1 MIHRKIVSDDRIPA
15 SSLMKSFAQ
24 KTLFVVALLF
34 GTPSSTYNDGDAAA
48 NEITYLELLLKVVPF
63 FGRRGVAFL
72 IIPQNGLYWEQH
84 VSS

>member
-34 GTPSSTYNDGDAAA
+34 GTPSSTYNDGAAAAA

-72 IIPQNGLYWEQH
+72 IIPP
-84 VSS
+84 